1 MAGKSVSRSDATRVA
16 AVRRARAVRII
27 LAICL
32 LTAFAS
38 AVSGQYDPFVGTW
51 ELNLRKSSFR
61 PGAPPK
67 KQTLICRDAERGLR
81 TVLHGVDAH
90 GMPVEPDANEMHI
103 TFDGKDHRTP
113 QRDYDWSAWVRISA
127 RKYEVIHKRAGQVV
141 LTSTYMLSNDGKT
154 MIVIARGVD
163 GDGRV
168 INNVRVYDKKE

>member
-1 MAGKSVSRSDATRVA
+1 MAGKSVWKSDAMRVA
-16 AVRRARAVRII
+16 AVRPARAVRIM

-38 AVSGQYDPFVGTW
+38 AVSGQYDPFVGRW

-67 KQTLICRDAERGLR
+67 RQTLICRAAERGLR
-81 TVLHGVDAH
+81 TVVQGVDAQ
-90 GMPVEPDANEMHI
+90 GVPVDPDANEMHI
-103 TFDGKDHRTP
+103 NFDGKDHRTP
-113 QRDYDWSAWVRISA
+113 QRDYDLSAWVRISA

-154 MIVIARGVD
+154 MTVTARGVD

-168 INNVRVYDKKE
+168 IKNVRVYDKKE